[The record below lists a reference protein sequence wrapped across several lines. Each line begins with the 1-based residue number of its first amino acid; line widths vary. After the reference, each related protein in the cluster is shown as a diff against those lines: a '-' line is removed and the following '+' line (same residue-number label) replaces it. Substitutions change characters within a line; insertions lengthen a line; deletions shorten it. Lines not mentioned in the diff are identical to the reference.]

1 MEWNRSSNFALY
13 VSTVTYVICDWTAC
27 IKILAIFFCFRSI
40 QMFLLSTKKITHFDT
55 VSHTQLE
62 RSITRVVVVLF
73 HNEHWSRSLSQ
84 WWWSDECCDDQMNAC
99 EQLTCEQSPMAVDGP
114 LHAGGEIVFPTPTI
128 IWWSWSCS
136 RWWLWSL
143 SQWWSCGWAALLWQ
157 PVIIIIVLFGKRPHL
172 STFLCTLLI
181 MIRIFMI
188 TTIKLIKTML
198 ITWMEGRRR
207 ELYSQK
213 RHHEVSVSYFPT
225 LSTRK
230 CVSPLCRFK
239 FLL

>member
-1 MEWNRSSNFALY
+1 
-13 VSTVTYVICDWTAC
+13 
-27 IKILAIFFCFRSI
+27 
-40 QMFLLSTKKITHFDT
+40 MFLLSTKNITHFET
-55 VSHTQLE
+55 VIHTQLE
-62 RSITRVVVVLF
+62 RSITRIVKVNSSFVPQWTLITIIITMMMIRWVL
-73 HNEHWSRSLSQ
+73 
-84 WWWSDECCDDQMNAC
+84 WWSDECVRATDLWA
-99 EQLTCEQSPMAVDGP
+99 ESDGSGWAAP
-114 LHAGGEIVFPTPTI
+114 RWCSGEIVLPTPTI

-143 SQWWSCGWAALLWQ
+143 SQWWSCGWAALLWP

-225 LSTRK
+225 LSTWK